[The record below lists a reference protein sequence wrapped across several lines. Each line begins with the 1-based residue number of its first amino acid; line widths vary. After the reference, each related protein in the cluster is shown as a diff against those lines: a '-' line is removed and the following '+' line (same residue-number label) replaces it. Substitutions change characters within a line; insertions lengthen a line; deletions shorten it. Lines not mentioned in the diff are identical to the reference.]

1 MNTIARELEKA
12 RQNLI
17 DLTLR
22 NRLLNYRT
30 LEQRMVEPEPRPPL
44 VPGLR
49 AGRAAARPL
58 QPHPHPRALRLGG
71 APSLLRGHRRPVPEG
86 GARLGQGTLC
96 RCNEGRGE
104 CVAGFRRVTL
114 RH

>member
-30 LEQRMVEPEPRPPL
+30 STVRTIRVIDEVPAEIYDALVLRERTLEFRGIGSASTPVRDANSDRSQISTVSHSGPTWQQWQRQSDETL
-44 VPGLR
+44 K
-49 AGRAAARPL
+49 AGHIDRY
-58 QPHPHPRALRLGG
+58 
-71 APSLLRGHRRPVPEG
+71 
-86 GARLGQGTLC
+86 
-96 RCNEGRGE
+96 
-104 CVAGFRRVTL
+104 
-114 RH
+114 